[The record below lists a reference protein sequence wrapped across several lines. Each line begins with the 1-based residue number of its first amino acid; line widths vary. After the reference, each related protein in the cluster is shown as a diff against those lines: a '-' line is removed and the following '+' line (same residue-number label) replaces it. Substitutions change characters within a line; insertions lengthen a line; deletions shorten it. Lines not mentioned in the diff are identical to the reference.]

1 MEGEKSIGHLP
12 RDSQSSD
19 AGKMSNEETQRPGN
33 HMIKDFRRNKVRSN
47 ISNDSEKD
55 LRPSEYLM
63 EMPGRKK
70 KKKKDIAYS
79 SIPNWRNDKPKNSE
93 EILEN
98 SNSTKVEN
106 PPNTILN
113 TDEGEKHNNSE
124 KLSCYEMAN
133 EIMEL
138 YDFIKMNGQLYLYCD
153 QEGFWRMIQES
164 EAHRE
169 IRSIIP
175 SYFRHKVSKNSL
187 YEIYE
192 WLRTYSEE
200 RDDTTPERKYYI
212 NFADCALD
220 WRKEGGLIEK
230 RKNLLFRYALHV
242 RIDGIENKE
251 NGVYARFIQDL
262 FGDDIKT
269 KKEFR
274 KFIGLCISDI
284 RFLKVC
290 FFFYGLPN
298 TGKTVVLNLL
308 KKLLGPE
315 WCSSL
320 SFSQMSNEFAIT
332 QLLGKRLNL
341 SGEVSGASNKRLD
354 IFKSLTGN
362 DMITAC
368 FKGKD
373 HFQFRNESILVFACN
388 SFPGISS
395 LEEFDSFL
403 SRIIIFPFFNVKPR
417 NEWIDNLEDILLEDV
432 YAIILD
438 AVQGLRELEEDGYCF
453 KESRAMKE
461 CKQSFV
467 SQYNSFALFADEFI
481 IQNPESR
488 ITSDEIRKKYFAF
501 CEERG
506 YLALPDNVW
515 SQYLKQKFVCVA
527 KTFEVQENGQKLRHR
542 GYQGIGLRHKSET

>member
-1 MEGEKSIGHLP
+1 MEDERFASRLP
-12 RDSQSSD
+12 RDRISSD
-19 AGKMSNEETQRPGN
+19 ERKTQRKEMKRFGN
-33 HMIKDFRRNKVRSN
+33 STAMDFQRNNERIEVSD
-47 ISNDSEKD
+47 DSERNS
-55 LRPSEYLM
+55 RPSNYFV
-63 EMPGRKK
+63 EMPSGKRKK
-70 KKKKDIAYS
+70 KDNVHSLIKK
-79 SIPNWRNDKPKNSE
+79 RNNKKTEKNKE
-93 EILEN
+93 EIPMNVSDVIDDTE
-98 SNSTKVEN
+98 KDPV
-106 PPNTILN
+106 
-113 TDEGEKHNNSE
+113 TDEKEKYDGLQR
-124 KLSCYEMAN
+124 LSCCEMAKVLT
-133 EIMEL
+133 EL
-138 YDFIKMNGQLYLYCD
+138 YSFIKMDGQLYFYCD

-169 IRSIIP
+169 IRGMIP
-175 SYFRHKVSKNSL
+175 SFLRHKVTKNSL

-192 WLRTYSEE
+192 WLRTLSEE
-200 RDDTTPERKYYI
+200 KDDAVPERKHCI
-212 NFADCALD
+212 NFADAAFD
-220 WRKEGGLIEK
+220 WRENGGLIEK

-242 RIDGIENKE
+242 RIDGINNKAT
-251 NGVYARFIQDL
+251 GAYKRFIHDV
-262 FGDDIKT
+262 FGDDPKT
-269 KKEFR
+269 EKEFR
-274 KFIGLCISDI
+274 KFLGLCISDI

-290 FFFYGLPN
+290 FFLYGLPN

-308 KKLLGPE
+308 KKLFGSE

-388 SFPGISS
+388 SFPGIAS

-432 YAIILD
+432 DAIILD
-438 AVQGLRELEEDGYCF
+438 AVKGLQELEEDEYCF
-453 KESRAMKE
+453 KESMAMKE
-461 CKQSFV
+461 CKQSFAG
-467 SQYNSFALFADEFI
+467 QYNSFALFADEFI
-481 IQNPESR
+481 VQIPEGR
-488 ITSDEIRKKYFAF
+488 ITSNEIRKNYFSF

-506 YLALPDNVW
+506 YFALPDNVW
-515 SQYLKQKFVCVA
+515 AQYLKQKYVCKA
-527 KTFEVQENGQKLRHR
+527 RTFEVQENGQKIRHR
-542 GYQGIGLRHKSET
+542 GYQGIGLTYKSGE